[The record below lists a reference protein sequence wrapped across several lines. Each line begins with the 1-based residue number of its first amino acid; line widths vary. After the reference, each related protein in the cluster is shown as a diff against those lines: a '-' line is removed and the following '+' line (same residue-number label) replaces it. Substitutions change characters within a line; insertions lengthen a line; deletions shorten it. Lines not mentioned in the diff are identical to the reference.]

1 MVLVRRIFRLYGAYR
16 RQTCDIFFATVL
28 ALIRNS
34 SILKR
39 HLLIF
44 LDLQSP
50 TKVAVLVLIPKGK
63 MQSSHTT
70 ECSKNMVFFLFLRL
84 KKETKSKDLKS
95 CEKN

>member
-44 LDLQSP
+44 FRFAKSHEGSSVSAN
-50 TKVAVLVLIPKGK
+50 TKRKNAEFTYYRVFQKHGVFLI
-63 MQSSHTT
+63 
-70 ECSKNMVFFLFLRL
+70 SKT
-84 KKETKSKDLKS
+84 KKRNKIQRSKEL
-95 CEKN
+95 